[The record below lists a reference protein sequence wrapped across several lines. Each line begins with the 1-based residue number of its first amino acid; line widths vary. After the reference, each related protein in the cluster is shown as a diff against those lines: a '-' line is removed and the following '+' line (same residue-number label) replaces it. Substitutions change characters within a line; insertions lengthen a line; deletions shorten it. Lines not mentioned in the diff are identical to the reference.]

1 MASSVFTVM
10 GRSRSRSP
18 RSDSCSARRL
28 RSRSPDKEP
37 DKEPGAESEQPGTG
51 KEPPTQ
57 HPSDGA
63 PSQAG
68 HVAHAADGVTLAG
81 IEFRAIIASAIND
94 LLDAHALGLSSEPS
108 SEQ

>member
-37 DKEPGAESEQPGTG
+37 DKEPGAESEQP
-51 KEPPTQ
+51 
-57 HPSDGA
+57 DG
-63 PSQAG
+63 
-68 HVAHAADGVTLAG
+68 ADGVTLAG

-94 LLDAHALGLSSEPS
+94 LLDAHALGLPSEPS

>member
-10 GRSRSRSP
+10 GRSRSRSQRSGSRSP
-18 RSDSCSARRL
+18 RSDSRSARRL
-28 RSRSPDKEP
+28 RSRSPDK
-37 DKEPGAESEQPGTG
+37 DPGAESEQPGTG
-51 KEPPTQ
+51 KESPTQ
-57 HPSDGA
+57 HPSDG
-63 PSQAG
+63 
-68 HVAHAADGVTLAG
+68 ADGVTLAG